1 MRKQEKRGQEGRMR
15 GNAYGLDIWGGVTV
29 VERKENHTNLH
40 KLKYNLTY
48 RSIHYIKVEN

>member
-1 MRKQEKRGQEGRMR
+1 MR

-29 VERKENHTNLH
+29 VERKENHTNLLH